1 MQFRG
6 NYTTINKVGLPA
18 FLFKKNKCSL
28 NFCIVS
34 YTCFSCVCE
43 IAMLLGFCLYCCSEE
58 ECAQKPCKAQIAIS
72 GKVELPD
79 CTLSPFNCYVTQYRC
94 EDTIRVER
102 LWTAEQEVR
111 LDTAN
116 YMINGVCLTFSFCS
130 QTLVD
135 VSLCFVYLKWEH
147 KWLIHQLW
155 RWRKIRW
162 MFLFQTS

>member
-1 MQFRG
+1 MQARKKGAGSIQRPVCIECQNNCFDERTAKMQFRG

-102 LWTAEQEVR
+102 L
-111 LDTAN
+111 
-116 YMINGVCLTFSFCS
+116 
-130 QTLVD
+130 
-135 VSLCFVYLKWEH
+135 
-147 KWLIHQLW
+147 
-155 RWRKIRW
+155 
-162 MFLFQTS
+162 